1 MKRLLLSLY
10 LSIFT
15 FSVLASSIDTLH
27 IALTKVNPK
36 SGVIFKMGAY
46 ASGDNLYTSFNS
58 FSLAPALEIAFSEK
72 LTVDLVVE
80 TQESL
85 TSYSNDAVIHLDVRY
100 YFKPLYN
107 LKTSNGFSG
116 TYVSPT
122 FYKFIV
128 EGAGNE
134 LPLSAESPDVNRP
147 YLMNYGA
154 GVKLGQQYQGMIDF
168 GLFVGIENAREY
180 LGSNDGSSRY
190 FRENRIYPIVS
201 SYGKLAAPLG
211 NKEFMTLLKANFN
224 QKIAKTSIVKFGLN
238 DAFSFSKKGVFFR
251 PQIAYEKALG
261 KTGLALNAKG
271 EGIIF
276 RGKYFDAERESIGR
290 NTFTF
295 NFSEKP
301 YLHQY
306 IEFVFKPQ
314 LRYYFNAAN
323 LRKNGS
329 NLEGLYLHT
338 AAELRTGTEEIKRNI
353 WYYDKF
359 SETSFGGGLGAQK
372 MVMGNILLDAHMG
385 LFRNNKTS
393 KNFFGGGID
402 LYWAK

>member
-1 MKRLLLSLY
+1 MKKQLFFIFFCMNIVFYAFSMQPDSLNR
-10 LSIFT
+10 FNE
-15 FSVLASSIDTLH
+15 
-27 IALTKVNPK
+27 KPPK
-36 SGVIFKMGAY
+36 GLIFKFGGY
-46 ASGDNLYTSFNS
+46 ASGNNSHTSFNS
-58 FSLAPALEIAFSEK
+58 FELSPAVEIALSEK
-72 LTVDLVVE
+72 LTLNFGALS
-80 TQESL
+80 QESL
-85 TSYSNDAVIHLDVRY
+85 TSYSNDAMVHLDVRY
-100 YFKPLYN
+100 YFKPLYG

-116 TYVSPT
+116 TYISPT
-122 FYKFIV
+122 FYKFIT
-128 EGAGNE
+128 ERAGNE
-134 LPLSAESPDVNRP
+134 LPFSAESPDVNRP

-168 GLFVGIENAREY
+168 GIFLGIENAKPY
-180 LGSNDGSSRY
+180 LGSKNGESR
-190 FRENRIYPIVS
+190 FSGRKTIYPILS
-201 SYGKLAAPLG
+201 SYGKLAIPIG
-211 NKEFMTLLKANFN
+211 NKEFRTLLKANLN

-238 DAFSFSKKGVFFR
+238 DAFCFSKKGVYFR

-276 RGKYFDAERESIGR
+276 RAKYFDAEKVNIDQ
-290 NTFTF
+290 NTYTFTF
-295 NFSEKP
+295 SEKA

-314 LRYYFNAAN
+314 LRYYFETAN

-359 SETSFGGGLGAQK
+359 SEASFGGGLGAQK
-372 MVMGNILLDAHMG
+372 MIMGNILLDAHVG
-385 LFRNNKTS
+385 VFRNNKTS

-402 LYWAK
+402 LYWVK